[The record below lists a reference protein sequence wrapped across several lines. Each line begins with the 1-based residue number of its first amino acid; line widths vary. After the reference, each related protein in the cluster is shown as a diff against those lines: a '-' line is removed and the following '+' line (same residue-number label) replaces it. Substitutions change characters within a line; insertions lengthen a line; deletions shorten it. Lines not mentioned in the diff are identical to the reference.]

1 MDILRAGERP
11 YPGLQVRKP
20 LLALGALAG
29 CLVVYGQMV
38 PDAPIEHFRL
48 PMFGEDGYK
57 TWELRGFRGHYLS
70 EEEALVEGLE
80 LVVFSGDETVSEE
93 NRIRSPRAR
102 ILLEEARAEGDSSLF
117 VTGPGYEIQ
126 GQDWSWDG
134 AERKIIVRKD
144 VRVSFAG
151 SVDILD

>member
-1 MDILRAGERP
+1 MDFLRGMKRRFPWPRAG
-11 YPGLQVRKP
+11 KP
-20 LLALGALAG
+20 LLALGLMAG
-29 CLVVYGQMV
+29 GLMVYGQMV

-48 PMFGEDGYK
+48 PMFGENGYK

>member
-1 MDILRAGERP
+1 M
-11 YPGLQVRKP
+11 V
-20 LLALGALAG
+20 
-29 CLVVYGQMV
+29 CGQMV

-48 PMFGEDGYK
+48 PMFGENGYK

-70 EEEALVEGLE
+70 EREALVEGLE
-80 LVVFSGDETVSEE
+80 LVVFSGDEKVAEE

-102 ILLEEARAEGDSSLF
+102 IFLEKARAEGDSSLF